1 MQQELAMPDSEAAK
15 AWRVAAERALEDPF
29 RGPRERE
36 ERRAYYLRTA
46 EAIERGEPIGKNNR
60 KSA

>member
-1 MQQELAMPDSEAAK
+1 MQQELPMPDVEAAK
-15 AWRVAAERALEDPF
+15 PWRIAAEVAAIDGRYT
-29 RGPRERE
+29 PRERK
-36 ERRAYYLRTA
+36 ERAAYYLRTA

>member
-36 ERRAYYLRTA
+36 ERRAYYLRRA
-46 EAIERGEPIGKNNR
+46 EEIERGERSPAR
-60 KSA
+60 